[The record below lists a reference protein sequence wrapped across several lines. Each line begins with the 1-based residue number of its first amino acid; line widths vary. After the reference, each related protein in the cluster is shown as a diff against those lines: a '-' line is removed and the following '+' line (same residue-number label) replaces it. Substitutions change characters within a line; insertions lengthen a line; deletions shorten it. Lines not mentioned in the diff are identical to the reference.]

1 MESIEKVNKRDL
13 SSLCEYDQHTYQYS
27 EYISIINNNKK
38 KKKEKKV
45 EYPSKD
51 LKKKSILSSL
61 NIYTVSYWNINTMQY
76 FLVEK

>member
-38 KKKEKKV
+38 KKKGEKSRISFKGF
-45 EYPSKD
+45 E
-51 LKKKSILSSL
+51 KKSILSSL